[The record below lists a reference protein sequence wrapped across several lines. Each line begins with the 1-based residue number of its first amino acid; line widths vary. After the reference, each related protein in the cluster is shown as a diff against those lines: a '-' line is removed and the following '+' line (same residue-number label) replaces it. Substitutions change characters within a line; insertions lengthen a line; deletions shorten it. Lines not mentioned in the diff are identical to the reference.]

1 MVFPKSYNQ
10 PFQSGVGENYFLAY
24 MTEYT
29 AVLPLGYAVFL
40 PSFFFAFLPP
50 SHPPPFSLFLLF
62 FLYVFLTFL
71 TSFSKPSTIM
81 LYYKW
86 QPHRSQNNVN
96 SQWELPATLSPQ
108 GHIFLLWVPKTKKK
122 KNDNANRIS
131 CPEKGVLQ
139 SLTYKCWDS
148 FCTHLQRITHAFKY
162 PGTKNPTNGSCASSH
177 FSALD
182 SLARTGHLRVAL
194 SPSIFQTKR
203 TYISFLHTMNLEKQK
218 LLQRVSKLIQQAV
231 NEPF

>member
-1 MVFPKSYNQ
+1 MLF
-10 PFQSGVGENYFLAY
+10 F
-24 MTEYT
+24 
-29 AVLPLGYAVFL
+29 FL
-40 PSFFFAFLPP
+40 PSFLPSYLPP
-50 SHPPPFSLFLLF
+50 TLLPFLSFFFSFCMSFLLSWPPFLNPLQSCCI
-62 FLYVFLTFL
+62 TNGNH
-71 TSFSKPSTIM
+71 TDHRIM
-81 LYYKW
+81 LIPSGNY
-86 QPHRSQNNVN
+86 QPHFPPRVTFS
-96 SQWELPATLSPQ
+96 SY
-108 GHIFLLWVPKTKKK
+108 GFLRLKKK